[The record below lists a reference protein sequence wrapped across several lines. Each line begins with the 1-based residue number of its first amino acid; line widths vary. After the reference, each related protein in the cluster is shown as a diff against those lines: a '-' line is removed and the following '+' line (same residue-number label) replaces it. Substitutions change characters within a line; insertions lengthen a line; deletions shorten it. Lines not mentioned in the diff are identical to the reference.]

1 MRGSYRKHSKGIK
14 MFALEAAQVGVTPV
28 LHELLKE
35 VNMDVEAA
43 LLENSPTLSTISSDC
58 TDTTYSGPDSPY
70 SPESPIIVISSY
82 KKTKDDEV
90 TPRPTPRHPLPPRKP
105 NFRIRPPY
113 LMICI
118 SIIEIAVHCLGD
130 EATLRRWLVY
140 DPRQRVQGWRFAS
153 YMLLHSNALH
163 LALNVVIQLVLATPL
178 EVEQG
183 RIGVATIYLGG
194 GVCGA
199 LGASLLQPSLFLV
212 GASAGVYA
220 LLTSHLAHLYLCHGE
235 LRYASW
241 RLGAVLLL
249 ASADVASLPIPALLG
264 CGRVGWAAHVAGALA
279 GPLLGLAVFPNQ
291 SKKDARG
298 RRFVSSGSH
307 PDRGSNCSSSSAD
320 GPSSSSRSGRPPR
333 AFSSRSPLQSLGNG
347 NFCEVTWTWGENYRG
362 ESWNRVKPW
371 REERFGDVR
380 DWGPRKR
387 WEFIELEG
395 GKGLR
400 DVTDRARGSCCMYH
414 WMQIGWK

>member
-1 MRGSYRKHSKGIK
+1 TK
-14 MFALEAAQVGVTPV
+14 MDA
-28 LHELLKE
+28 
-35 VNMDVEAA
+35 EAA
-43 LLENSPTLSTISSDC
+43 LLENSPTLSTISSDS
-58 TDTTYSGPDSPY
+58 TDATYSGPGSPY
-70 SPESPIIVISSY
+70 SPESPIIVTSSY
-82 KKTKDDEV
+82 KKIRDDEV
-90 TPRPTPRHPLPPRKP
+90 TPRPTPRYPLPSRKP

-118 SIIEIAVHCLGD
+118 SIIEITVHCLGD

-183 RIGVATIYLGG
+183 RMGVATIYLGG

-199 LGASLLQPSLFLV
+199 LGASLLQPSLYLV

-235 LRYASW
+235 LRYAGW

-249 ASADVASLPIPALLG
+249 AGADVASLPIPALLG

-298 RRFVSSGSH
+298 RRFV
-307 PDRGSNCSSSSAD
+307 RYVRLLSAVSVMLLIV
-320 GPSSSSRSGRPPR
+320 G
-333 AFSSRSPLQSLGNG
+333 AILGN
-347 NFCEVTWTWGENYRG
+347 VYLIALPQLR
-362 ESWNRVKPW
+362 KP
-371 REERFGDVR
+371 
-380 DWGPRKR
+380 
-387 WEFIELEG
+387 
-395 GKGLR
+395 
-400 DVTDRARGSCCMYH
+400 S
-414 WMQIGWK
+414 

>member
-1 MRGSYRKHSKGIK
+1 MQ
-14 MFALEAAQVGVTPV
+14 A
-28 LHELLKE
+28 
-35 VNMDVEAA
+35 NMDVEAA

-58 TDTTYSGPDSPY
+58 TDTTYSGPGSPY
-70 SPESPIIVISSY
+70 SPESPIIVTSSY

-130 EATLRRWLVY
+130 ESTLRRWLVY

-235 LRYASW
+235 LRYAGW

-298 RRFVSSGSH
+298 RRFV
-307 PDRGSNCSSSSAD
+307 RFVRLLSAVSVMLLVV
-320 GPSSSSRSGRPPR
+320 G
-333 AFSSRSPLQSLGNG
+333 AILGNI
-347 NFCEVTWTWGENYRG
+347 YLIALPQLR
-362 ESWNRVKPW
+362 KP
-371 REERFGDVR
+371 
-380 DWGPRKR
+380 
-387 WEFIELEG
+387 
-395 GKGLR
+395 
-400 DVTDRARGSCCMYH
+400 S
-414 WMQIGWK
+414 

>member
-1 MRGSYRKHSKGIK
+1 MQAVRHH
-14 MFALEAAQVGVTPV
+14 V
-28 LHELLKE
+28 LQADTT
-35 VNMDVEAA
+35 MDAEAA
-43 LLENSPTLSTISSDC
+43 LLENSPTLSTISSDS
-58 TDTTYSGPDSPY
+58 TDATYSEPGSPY
-70 SPESPIIVISSY
+70 SPESPIIVTSSY
-82 KKTKDDEV
+82 KKKRDDEV
-90 TPRPTPRHPLPPRKP
+90 TPRPTPRHPLPTRKP
-105 NFRIRPPY
+105 SFRIRPPY

-118 SIIEIAVHCLGD
+118 SIIEITVHCLGD

-199 LGASLLQPSLFLV
+199 LGASLLQPSLYLV

-235 LRYASW
+235 LRYAGW

-249 ASADVASLPIPALLG
+249 AGADVASLPIPALLG

-279 GPLLGLAVFPNQ
+279 GPLLGLAVFPKQ

-298 RRFVSSGSH
+298 RRFV
-307 PDRGSNCSSSSAD
+307 RFVRLLSAVSVMLLIV
-320 GPSSSSRSGRPPR
+320 G
-333 AFSSRSPLQSLGNG
+333 AVLGN
-347 NFCEVTWTWGENYRG
+347 VYLIALPQLR
-362 ESWNRVKPW
+362 KP
-371 REERFGDVR
+371 
-380 DWGPRKR
+380 
-387 WEFIELEG
+387 
-395 GKGLR
+395 
-400 DVTDRARGSCCMYH
+400 S
-414 WMQIGWK
+414 

>member
-1 MRGSYRKHSKGIK
+1 MTAGTK
-14 MFALEAAQVGVTPV
+14 MDA
-28 LHELLKE
+28 
-35 VNMDVEAA
+35 EAA
-43 LLENSPTLSTISSDC
+43 LLENSPTLSTISSDS
-58 TDTTYSGPDSPY
+58 TDATYSGPGSPY
-70 SPESPIIVISSY
+70 SPESPIIVTSSY
-82 KKTKDDEV
+82 KKKRDDEV
-90 TPRPTPRHPLPPRKP
+90 TPRPTPRHLSRKP
-105 NFRIRPPY
+105 SFRIRPPY

-118 SIIEIAVHCLGD
+118 SIIEITVHCLGD

-199 LGASLLQPSLFLV
+199 LGASLLQPSLYLV

-235 LRYASW
+235 LRYAGW

-249 ASADVASLPIPALLG
+249 AGADVASLPIPALLG

-298 RRFVSSGSH
+298 RRFV
-307 PDRGSNCSSSSAD
+307 RYARLLSAVSVMLLIV
-320 GPSSSSRSGRPPR
+320 G
-333 AFSSRSPLQSLGNG
+333 AVLGN
-347 NFCEVTWTWGENYRG
+347 VYLIALPQLR
-362 ESWNRVKPW
+362 KP
-371 REERFGDVR
+371 
-380 DWGPRKR
+380 
-387 WEFIELEG
+387 
-395 GKGLR
+395 
-400 DVTDRARGSCCMYH
+400 S
-414 WMQIGWK
+414 